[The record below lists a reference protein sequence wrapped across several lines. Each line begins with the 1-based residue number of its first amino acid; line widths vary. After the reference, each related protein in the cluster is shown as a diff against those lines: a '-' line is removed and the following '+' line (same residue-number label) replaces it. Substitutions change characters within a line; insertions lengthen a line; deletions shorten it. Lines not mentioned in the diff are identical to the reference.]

1 MGRSLC
7 WYSKH
12 YSWMTSQCDVCNAW
26 GEGGGGEY
34 DENFRHLSQIH
45 ISVRTIKGVGP
56 FVMLMK

>member
-1 MGRSLC
+1 MRMSVMLGGR
-7 WYSKH
+7 
-12 YSWMTSQCDVCNAW
+12 
-26 GEGGGGEY
+26 GGGEY